1 MDVTPFDLR
10 RMFLGDLP
18 PLFLLEIV
26 FRTAFLFCYTLF
38 MIRIVGKRGV
48 SQITPFEL
56 TIIIALGS
64 AVGDPMFYP
73 DVPLLHGMVVITT
86 IVLLQRNLIYI
97 IHRSQRAETF
107 VEGEPAQMVL
117 NGRLELEC
125 MDHERFSRDEL
136 FSSLRLERVEH
147 LGQVKC
153 AYLEDSGQLSTFLFT
168 PRETRP
174 GLPIIPLGNW
184 RSQNRLQQDQS
195 RHSRQYTPVI
205 LAGIQSQWNTARR
218 CPLVPI
224 VKVRRG
230 YWRWAKVARNKRM
243 LKIGMIIRHAAIA
256 PFLDSQ
262 SGVIYATPGILI
274 RYSRKLNR
282 PGCGFQ

>member
-26 FRTAFLFCYTLF
+26 FRTAFLFSYTLF
-38 MIRIVGKRGV
+38 MIRIVGKRGL

-73 DVPLLHGMVVITT
+73 DVPLLHGMIVITT

-117 NGRLELEC
+117 NGRLELAC

-147 LGQVKC
+147 LGQVKY
-153 AYLEDSGQLSTFLFT
+153 AFLEDSGQLSTFLFT

-174 GLPIIPLGNW
+174 GLPITPPWELGEPESYPAGSAAPQHAVYACNTCGHTADIEQGQTLPTCPNCKGEAW
-184 RSQNRLQQDQS
+184 VLAVGESGEEGGNAEGSDDQS
-195 RHSRQYTPVI
+195 SR
-205 LAGIQSQWNTARR
+205 RR
-218 CPLVPI
+218 I
-224 VKVRRG
+224 
-230 YWRWAKVARNKRM
+230 
-243 LKIGMIIRHAAIA
+243 
-256 PFLDSQ
+256 PFL
-262 SGVIYATPGILI
+262 
-274 RYSRKLNR
+274 R
-282 PGCGFQ
+282 

>member
-174 GLPIIPLGNW
+174 GLPIIPPWELAEPESFAAG
-184 RSQNRLQQDQS
+184 SVAPQQ
-195 RHSRQYTPVI
+195 
-205 LAGIQSQWNTARR
+205 A
-218 CPLVPI
+218 
-224 VKVRRG
+224 
-230 YWRWAKVARNKRM
+230 
-243 LKIGMIIRHAAIA
+243 
-256 PFLDSQ
+256 
-262 SGVIYATPGILI
+262 IYACNTCGHTVAMEHGQTLPACPNCKGEAWVLAVGESSEEQEDAED
-274 RYSRKLNR
+274 RDDHSSRRHR
-282 PGCGFQ
+282 PFFR